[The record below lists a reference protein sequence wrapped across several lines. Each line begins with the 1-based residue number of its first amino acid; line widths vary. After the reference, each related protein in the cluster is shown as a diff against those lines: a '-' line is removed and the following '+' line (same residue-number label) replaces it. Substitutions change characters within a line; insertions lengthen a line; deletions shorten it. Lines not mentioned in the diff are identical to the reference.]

1 MGSDQAI
8 TEPKSPKIKK
18 NHFDLTSNI
27 LTPLTDTL
35 FDLNTKK

>member
-8 TEPKSPKIKK
+8 TEPKIKK